1 MGSVPSEVLV
11 QLLRSEAVVETV
23 DHIFICYVGD
33 SSLCVEEPLY
43 V

>member
-11 QLLRSEAVVETV
+11 QLLRSEAVVEAV
-23 DHIFICYVGD
+23 DHIVVCYVGD
-33 SSLCVEEPLY
+33 SSSRVEELLY